1 LCFSNKLLI
10 FFKKFNVLIF
20 VGRRLIMHLNKEI
33 IMTGIKRYLMVD
45 YGKKIGEAEEFE
57 IYQALSRTVVEAVSE
72 DWKKTTEE
80 YRSGKQAFYLSA
92 EFLMGRALG
101 NNLINIGMLDEVKEV
116 LEELGV
122 DYNRIE
128 DAEEDA
134 GLGNGGLGR
143 LAACFMDSLA
153 TLNLPGQG
161 YGIRY
166 KNGIFIQK
174 FEDGFQREYPET
186 WLKYGDPW
194 SVKKSSEEVI
204 VEFGDQKVRAIP
216 YDFPVMG
223 YGTKNIN
230 TLRLWESAPI
240 NDLDLNAF
248 NSQEYEDAV
257 AEKNMAENISRILY
271 PNDSTN
277 EGKKL
282 RLKQQ
287 YFFASASLQ
296 DILRNFKKVHGN
308 NFEKLVDY
316 TAIQL
321 NDTHPVVAIPEM
333 MRLLYDVEGVSWN
346 KAWKIV
352 EKIFS
357 YTNHTI
363 LKEALEKWWIDL
375 YKDVLP
381 RIYDITYRIHIELLQ
396 LLEKEYP
403 DNREKHDRM
412 SVIQG
417 DLIHMAWMAIYGSKT
432 VNGVAELHT
441 DLLKNQELTEWYK
454 LYPEKFQNKTN
465 GITQRRWMLLSNKEL
480 SDFITSL
487 IGDEWIKD
495 LSQLKNLE
503 KYKNDDKVL
512 KMFLEI
518 KEIKKTQ
525 LAEHLKE
532 VQGSKIDVNSIF
544 DVQVKRLHE
553 YKRQLLNIFHIMDLY
568 NKIKENPNMDIYPV
582 TYIFGAKAAPGYFRA
597 KGIIKLINE
606 VGEAVN
612 NDPLV
617 RGRIKI
623 VFVENYRV
631 SLAEKIF
638 PAADISEQ
646 ISTAGKEA
654 SGTGNMKFMLNGA
667 LTLGT
672 LDGANVEIVQEAGLE
687 NNYIF
692 GLKVEDINKLKKK
705 GYDPLEEYE
714 SVEGLKKVVD
724 SLIDGTY
731 SDGGTGMFQELYD
744 SLLKGASWHKPD
756 QYFLL
761 KDFDEYRKIQKRIN
775 VEYRNR
781 KEWARKAWI
790 NIANGGKFSSDR
802 TIAQYAE
809 EIWGIEA
816 KKI

>member
-1 LCFSNKLLI
+1 
-10 FFKKFNVLIF
+10 
-20 VGRRLIMHLNKEI
+20 MHLDKEKI
-33 IMTGIKRYLMVD
+33 IGGIKRYLKVD
-45 YGKKIGEAEEFE
+45 WGKSLKEAEDFE
-57 IYQALSRTVVEAVSE
+57 VYQALAKTVMEGIAE
-72 DWKKTTEE
+72 NWEKTSEE
-80 YRSGKQAFYLSA
+80 YKKGKQAFYLSA

-101 NNLINIGMLDEVKEV
+101 NNLMNIGMLHEVKKV
-116 LEELGV
+116 LKELGME
-122 DYNRIE
+122 YNQIE
-128 DAEEDA
+128 EAEDDA

-166 KNGIFIQK
+166 KNGIFTQK
-174 FEDGFQREYPET
+174 FEEGFQKEYPEN

-194 SVKKSSEEVI
+194 SVRKSSNEVI
-204 VEFGDQKVRAIP
+204 VEFGDQRVRAVP
-216 YDFPVMG
+216 YDTPILG
-223 YGTKNIN
+223 YGTDNVN
-230 TLRLWESAPI
+230 TLRLWEAEPI
-240 NDLDLNAF
+240 NDLNLDAF
-248 NSQEYEDAV
+248 NAQEYEEAV
-257 AEKNMAENISRILY
+257 QEKNKAENISRILY

-296 DILRNFKKVHGN
+296 DILRSFKKIHGKDY
-308 NFEKLVDY
+308 EKLVDY
-316 TAIQL
+316 VAIQL
-321 NDTHPVVAIPEM
+321 NDTHPVIAIPEM
-333 MRLLYDVEGVSWN
+333 MRLLYDVEGISWTR
-346 KAWKIV
+346 AWNIV
-352 EKIFS
+352 ENIFS

-363 LKEALEKWWIDL
+363 LKEALEKWWIEP
-375 YKDVLP
+375 YREVLP

-396 LLEKEYP
+396 SLEKQYP
-403 DNREKHDRM
+403 EDRKKHLKM

-432 VNGVAELHT
+432 INGVAELHT
-441 DLLKNQELTEWYK
+441 ELLKNQELKEWYK
-454 LYPEKFQNKTN
+454 LYPKKFQNKTN
-465 GITQRRWMLLSNKEL
+465 GITQRRWLLFSNEEL
-480 SDFITSL
+480 STFITKL
-487 IGDEWIKD
+487 IEDEWITD
-495 LSQLKNLE
+495 LSQLKKLE
-503 KYKNDDKVL
+503 KYKDDKKIL
-512 KMFLEI
+512 DKFLEI
-518 KEIKKTQ
+518 KNLKKTQ
-525 LAEHLKE
+525 LSNHLKK
-532 VQGSKIDVNSIF
+532 VQGIDIDTNSIF

-568 NKIKENPNMDIYPV
+568 NKIKENPDMDIYPV

-597 KGIIKLINE
+597 KGVIKLINE
-606 VGEAVN
+606 VAKAVN

-617 RGRIKI
+617 KGRIKV

-638 PAADISEQ
+638 PAADVSEQ

-654 SGTGNMKFMLNGA
+654 SGTGNMKFMINGA

-672 LDGANVEIVQEAGLE
+672 LDGANVEIAQEAGLE
-687 NNYIF
+687 NSYIF
-692 GLKVEDINKLKKK
+692 GLKVEDINELKEK
-705 GYDPLEEYE
+705 GYDPSKEYE

-756 QYFLL
+756 QYFVL
-761 KDFDEYRKIQKRIN
+761 KDFAEYREIQRRVNI
-775 VEYRNR
+775 EYRNR
-781 KEWARKAWI
+781 KEWARKALI

-802 TIAQYAE
+802 TIAQYAK